1 MKRILSL
8 ILAVLAA
15 VPLLCPLQS
24 LAAEQ
29 PEVPFDGYLVRL
41 NETEV
46 RDSLSLLS
54 AADCLEV
61 SEGLCLV
68 DDLETAQSMD
78 ELGIVSY
85 YEPNYRLELLEGEG
99 YTPTQWSLLAV
110 DAQTAWDHTDEAG
123 QYDMRGTGVT
133 VAVIDSGIC
142 TEHPDF
148 CQENLLEDYDL
159 ANAGVDGWH
168 GTFVAGVIAAQV
180 GNGLGTDG
188 VAPDVT
194 LLPIG
199 ITKNGDATIAR
210 LIQAIDYAVEQGV
223 DVINISMGSK
233 ARNESLEEACT
244 RALDAGIIVVAAAG
258 NYDAW
263 ESQSSSTYMYPASFD
278 GVVSVSA
285 CKQDGTGAVFDSSYS
300 YFNDKITVAAPGTGI
315 QSLDPGGGTAVK
327 NGTSFAA
334 PVVAAMAAMAK
345 QRSRDLT
352 PETFI
357 QLLRLSAADLGE
369 PGYDIYYGY
378 GLADIGAFAQVLDSQ
393 YAVTFHL
400 GAEDAAFPPEAQ
412 VPEGYALGQEDIP
425 LPQPVRPGYRFLGWY
440 ETEDCS
446 GLPADA
452 IPAGS
457 IGERTYYA
465 AWEETELCCF
475 AQYDTQGRMLSIMV
489 LDKVPD
495 GVPDTE
501 IEPDAVL
508 GKLFRLNYS
517 GVPLQAAQSFPL
529 NSTPTAG

>member
-1 MKRILSL
+1 MKRIFSL
-8 ILAVLAA
+8 ILTTLIAI
-15 VPLLCPLQS
+15 PLLSPLQG

-29 PEVPFDGYLVRL
+29 PEPPFDGYLVRL

-46 RDSLSLLS
+46 HDNLSLLS
-54 AADCLEV
+54 AEDCLEV
-61 SEGLCLV
+61 SEGLYLV
-68 DDLETAQSMD
+68 DDLETVRSLDQMG
-78 ELGIVSY
+78 LVSY
-85 YEPNYRLELLEGEG
+85 YEPNYRLELLEGED
-99 YTPTQWSLLAV
+99 YTPNQWSLLAAN
-110 DAQTAWDHTDEAG
+110 AQAAWTHTDAVG
-123 QYDMRGTGVT
+123 QYDMRGAGVT
-133 VAVIDSGIC
+133 VAVIDSGIY

-199 ITKNGDATIAR
+199 ITKNGDATIAM

-223 DVINISMGSK
+223 DVINISLGSK
-233 ARNESLEEACT
+233 ARNESLEEACR
-244 RALDAGIIVVAAAG
+244 RALDAGIIVVAAGG
-258 NYDAW
+258 NYNAW

-285 CKQDGTGAVFDSSYS
+285 CKQDGAGAVFDSSYS
-300 YFNDKITVAAPGTGI
+300 YFNDKITVAAPGSGI
-315 QSLDPGGGTAVK
+315 QSLYPGGGTAVK

-334 PVVAAMAAMAK
+334 PMVTAMAAMAK

-352 PETFI
+352 PEVFTH
-357 QLLRLSAADLGE
+357 LLRLSATDLGE

-378 GLADIGAFAQVLDSQ
+378 GLVDIGTFAQVLDRQ
-393 YAVTFHL
+393 YAITFHL
-400 GAEDAAFPPEAQ
+400 GAEDAAFSPEVQ
-412 VPEGYALGQEDIP
+412 VPDFYTLGQEDIP
-425 LPQPVRPGYRFLGWY
+425 LLQPIRPGYRFLGWY

-446 GLPADA
+446 ALPVGS

-457 IGERTYYA
+457 IGEKTYYA
-465 AWEETELCCF
+465 AWEEIELCYF
-475 AQYDTQGRMLSIMV
+475 AQYDAHGHMLSIV
-489 LDKVPD
+489 SLAGVPD

-501 IEPDAVL
+501 INPDAVL
-508 GKLFRLNYS
+508 GKLFRLSPS
-517 GVPLQAAQSFPL
+517 GAPLQAAQSFPL
-529 NSTPTAG
+529 NSAG